1 MPLYRAKYVGR
12 SGRRSTLVLDAVD
25 MESFAEHIES
35 YRKAYVIDIRRVQA
49 SRRRLTRVRV
59 PGALLLA
66 ALDSL
71 ELMLETG
78 VRVNTAVRTLS
89 ECAPSGAT
97 RMFWTEVARGIE
109 ETGDFGEALRPFPG
123 VFNDSMVAMIASH
136 EAAGRLADGVRH
148 VRSYAAQMLEIRR
161 ETTRALA
168 YPALVCAAALGASV
182 IACVFTLPRFS
193 KMLGEIGVIHVHG
206 ITSVFFALSDFVVG
220 HPLLAATLAAVPF
233 TLAAALR
240 MPRLRP
246 TLDRAILRIPVVR
259 QAVEALAMARICAT
273 FRALSLSGI
282 RVVEALESCASV
294 AGNTVYSR
302 AIRSVAAAVRENATI
317 GVGFERARVFAPEV
331 VLAVKSAE
339 GSLTEVF
346 GRLSA
351 HYNAEARHRVSFAL
365 SLIEPAILVV
375 VLLWVF
381 GVALAVVLPVVEVLN
396 QVH

>member
-1 MPLYRAKYVGR
+1 MGR
-12 SGRRSTLVLDAVD
+12 SGRQGTLVLDAVD

-35 YRKAYVIDIRRVQA
+35 NRKAYVIDIRRVDA
-49 SRRRLTRVRV
+49 SRRRLARVRV
-59 PGALLLA
+59 PGPLLLA

-89 ECAPSGAT
+89 DCAPSGST
-97 RMFWTEVARGIE
+97 RLFWTEVARGVE

-136 EAAGRLADGVRH
+136 EAAGRLADGVKH
-148 VRSYAAQMLEIRR
+148 VRAYTAQMLEIRR
-161 ETTRALA
+161 ETVRGLA
-168 YPALVCAAALGASV
+168 YPALVCSAALGSSA

-193 KMLGEIGVIHVHG
+193 KMLRDIGVVQVHG
-206 ITSVFFALSDFVVG
+206 IASIFFALSDFVVG
-220 HPLLAATLAAVPF
+220 HPFLAAIFAAVPLA
-233 TLAAALR
+233 LAAALR

-246 TLDRAILRIPVVR
+246 FRDRAMLRIPVVR

-282 RVVEALESCASV
+282 RVVEALESCAGV
-294 AGNTVYSR
+294 AGNAVYSK

-339 GSLTEVF
+339 GSLAEVF
-346 GRLSA
+346 GRLSV
-351 HYNAEARHRVSFAL
+351 HYSSEARHRVSFAL

-375 VLLWVF
+375 VLVWVF
-381 GVALAVVLPVVEVLN
+381 GVALAVVLPVVEVLD